1 MSDTW
6 PQGLEPATGPFS
18 AERVDGAAQ
27 GMGDHGTATVAVA
40 TRGLVPPDLMTGF
53 TLFLLARQPR
63 KPRPD
68 GAVKASAIAGG
79 VWVREQV
86 TYHRPIGRSD
96 PFVVTGESTGRYVR
110 KGRRYGTTR
119 SRTHDSAGNLVATN
133 LTTGLLAYKV
143 EEGLDDQVEGQPV
156 EDTPGPEPDWTAAL
170 ANPHLDALASASVGQ
185 TLGGEAMTVSLAMM
199 QARDTANPDNPIHS
213 SQEEAEKAGL
223 TAPIAGGS
231 HVQSFALELLMA
243 EWGPEVLLHGAL
255 VDCRWKAPTHA
266 GVGIVPRAEV
276 TSVEPDRI
284 EVAIQVD
291 LEQAGP
297 AGNGPTAMV
306 GTVVI
311 PVVS

>member
-6 PQGLEPATGPFS
+6 PQPLESVTGPFS
-18 AERVDGAAQ
+18 TERVEGAAE
-27 GMGDHGTATVAVA
+27 GMGDHGPTTRAVA
-40 TRGLVPPDLMTGF
+40 GLGFVPPDLMTGF

-63 KPRPD
+63 KHRPD
-68 GAVKASAIAGG
+68 SGAKASAIAGG

-86 TYHRPIGRSD
+86 TYHRPIGHID
-96 PFVVTGESTGRYVR
+96 PFVVTGESTGRYVH

-119 SRTHDSAGNLVATN
+119 SQTRDSAGHLVATN

-143 EEGLDDQVEGQPV
+143 EEGLDDQVEGLPV
-156 EDTPGPEPDWTAAL
+156 EDTLGPDPDWAA
-170 ANPHLDALASASVGQ
+170 ATNNPCLDALASATVGR
-185 TLGGEAMTVSLAMM
+185 TFGGQPMAVSLAMM

-213 SQEEAEKAGL
+213 SQEEAHKAGL

-255 VDCRWKAPTHA
+255 VDSRWKAPTHA
-266 GVGIVPRAEV
+266 GAVIVPTAAVRA
-276 TSVEPDRI
+276 VESDRV

-291 LEQAGP
+291 LES
-297 AGNGPTAMV
+297 GPTAMV
-306 GTVVI
+306 GTVAI
-311 PVVS
+311 PRPA